1 MRLSKKEVETIKKVI
16 NEFFIKPDIYLFGS
30 RLDTSK
36 KGGDIDLFI
45 ISKDKD
51 LLRKKVKAIARLE
64 RILNKPV
71 DIVLH
76 RDFQRVIEQ
85 EALKGELL

>member
-30 RLDTSK
+30 RLDDRK

-45 ISKDKD
+45 ISNDKD